1 MKKNNALDF
10 DDLIMKTVH
19 LFRKCP
25 EVLES
30 YQERLKYIMVDE
42 YQDTN
47 GAQFAFIKLLAS
59 KYQNLC
65 VVGDDDQSI
74 YKFRGADI
82 PIFFSLR
89 KTLTMQG

>member
-1 MKKNNALDF
+1 MAQSDFKLLNLSKIYNNYQEALKKNNALDF

-47 GAQFAFIKLLAS
+47 GAQFAFIKLFGFL
-59 KYQNLC
+59 
-65 VVGDDDQSI
+65 SI
-74 YKFRGADI
+74 RTFA
-82 PIFFSLR
+82 
-89 KTLTMQG
+89 